1 MAASA
6 FAKGILYG
14 INLSLG
20 ADTALT
26 PNVRV
31 GMDTGYSTNHVG
43 VSARGSKASITA
55 GHVGGYVYG
64 SFDAVRVSAGL
75 GYGFGDASV
84 NRAVSFTGFTDATS
98 SSQGA
103 DTFQFFAEAGY
114 AFTMPSY
121 TLEPFA
127 GIDWTTLNMGAF
139 REAGGSA
146 ALAGTGKRMEQATTT
161 FGLALSVPMDGMI
174 TPSFRAGLQHAISND
189 TASRA
194 LSFVSSGQSFTVL
207 GTPLDAD
214 RAVIDANL
222 GFNLGG
228 ARLMAGYSGAFGTRT
243 TDHAIKAMA
252 AVDF

>member
-1 MAASA
+1 MNFPSPLSHPA
-6 FAKGILYG
+6 FPVIL
-14 INLSLG
+14 
-20 ADTALT
+20 
-26 PNVRV
+26 
-31 GMDTGYSTNHVG
+31 H
-43 VSARGSKASITA
+43 ARGYCLRTLSA
-55 GHVGGYVYG
+55 GDSSDAFRRWAADAGMMHPMNLPARSLAPQQVSQYWG
-64 SFDAVRVSAGL
+64 SFDNQSRFFFGIFDSA
-75 GYGFGDASV
+75 DASC
-84 NRAVSFTGFTDATS
+84 GFFLVECEALHNV
-98 SSQGA
+98 A
-103 DTFQFFAEAGY
+103 TFQFFAEAGY
-114 AFTMPSY
+114 AFAATGY
-121 TLEPFA
+121 TLEPFV

-146 ALAGTGKRMEQATTT
+146 ALAGSGKRMEQATTT

-189 TASRA
+189 TASRT

-228 ARLMAGYSGAFGTRT
+228 ARLTAGYSGTFGTRT
-243 TDHAIKAMA
+243 TDNAIKAMA